1 MQRYIQHAEV
11 FIVYICFW
19 TLSSNIVSLCELLEK
34 FIRRMMILE
43 QRVLIC
49 RTLRIQF
56 FSRKTLCLFNS
67 V

>member
-1 MQRYIQHAEV
+1 MQRYIQYAEV

-19 TLSSNIVSLCELLEK
+19 TLSSNMVSLCELLEK

-56 FSRKTLCLFNS
+56 FSRKNLCLFNS